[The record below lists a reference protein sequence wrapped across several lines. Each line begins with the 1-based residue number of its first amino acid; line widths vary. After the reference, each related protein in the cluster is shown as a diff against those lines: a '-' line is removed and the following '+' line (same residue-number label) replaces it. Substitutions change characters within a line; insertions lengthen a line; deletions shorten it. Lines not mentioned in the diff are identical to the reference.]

1 MSLLTG
7 LTEDAPL
14 LAFATPPSAQDT
26 DDILRRIKGDLHPGQ
41 LAFVEDT
48 ETQILGLTAGYGAG
62 KTVALAAKSIS
73 LAILNQGFTGIVM
86 EPTYPMIRD
95 IWKATFDKYLEQYGI
110 PYTYRTS
117 PLPEYELHLS
127 KPTRILCRSIKNGA
141 FTAVGV
147 NAAWACFDEIDIL
160 RLVDAQS
167 AFEKI
172 LGRLREGNV
181 RQFAVASTPE
191 GFRWLFQQF
200 GKPEMQE
207 RSDRRLIKMKTADNP
222 HLPPDFIERLQ
233 ENYDSASLAAYLNGE
248 FVLLNSTQV
257 YDRFDRAKHVIAS
270 PPVNLDNEPRHWGCD
285 FNIGN
290 CNAVCGVVLGNQF
303 LIIDELKAHDTDG
316 MAAEIKRRC
325 EHVSAPVYVYPD
337 ASGAN
342 RHTSA
347 AKTDIEL
354 LRVAGLSVI
363 AGNSNPRIRDR
374 VSAIQAL
381 LENGKGE
388 IRLQILAKCERMIEC
403 LELQSYSERN
413 PEEPDKEAG
422 FDHLNDSLGYA
433 VWALYNPLH
442 ARAGR
447 GTGIRLY

>member
-1 MSLLTG
+1 MSLVDDICEAVPLTQ
-7 LTEDAPL
+7 
-14 LAFATPPSAQDT
+14 FATPPSAQDT
-26 DDILRRIKGDLHPGQ
+26 NEILRRIKADLHPGQ

-86 EPTYPMIRD
+86 EPTYPMISD

-110 PYTYRTS
+110 PFTYRTS

-233 ENYDSASLAAYLNGE
+233 QNYDSASLAAYLNGE

-257 YDRFDRAKHVIAS
+257 YDRFDRAKHVIETA
-270 PPVNLDNEPRHWGCD
+270 PVNLDNEPRHWGCD
-285 FNIGN
+285 FNIDN
-290 CNAVCGVVLGNQF
+290 CNAVCGVRLGHQF
-303 LIIDELKAHDTDG
+303 LIIDELKAHDTDA
-316 MAAEIKRRC
+316 MAAEIKRRSA
-325 EHVSAPVYVYPD
+325 HVSAPIYVYPD
-337 ASGAN
+337 ASGGN
-342 RHTSA
+342 RHSSA
-347 AKTDIEL
+347 AKTDLEL
-354 LRVAGLSVI
+354 LRMAGLSVV
-363 AGNSNPRIRDR
+363 AGRSNPLIRDR
-374 VSAIQAL
+374 VAAVQAL

-388 IRLQILAKCERMIEC
+388 IRVQILARCERMIEC

-413 PEEPDKEAG
+413 PSEPDKEAG
-422 FDHLNDSLGYA
+422 FDHLTDSLGYV

-442 ARAGR
+442 VRAGR
-447 GTGIRLY
+447 GTGIRVY

>member
-1 MSLLTG
+1 MSLVDNICEAVPLTQ
-7 LTEDAPL
+7 
-14 LAFATPPSAQDT
+14 FATPPSAQDT
-26 DDILRRIKGDLHPGQ
+26 TEILRRIKADLHPGQ
-41 LAFVEDT
+41 LAFVDDT
-48 ETQILGLTAGYGAG
+48 ETEILGLTAGYGAR

-73 LAILNQGFTGIVM
+73 LAILNQGYTGIVM

-95 IWKATFDKYLEQYGI
+95 IWKATFDKYLDQYGI

-191 GFRWLFQQF
+191 GYRWLFQQF

-207 RSDRRLIKMKTADNP
+207 RTDRRLIKMRTSDNP
-222 HLPPDFIERLQ
+222 HLPPDFIKRLEQ
-233 ENYDSASLAAYLNGE
+233 NYDSASLAAYLNGE
-248 FVLLNSTQV
+248 FVLLNSKQV
-257 YDRFDRAKHVIAS
+257 YDRFDRAKHVIKAA
-270 PPVNLDNEPRHWGCD
+270 PVNLDNEPRHWGID

-290 CNAVCGVVLGNQF
+290 CNAVCGVRLGNQF
-303 LIIDELKAHDTDG
+303 LITDELKAHDTDQ

-325 EHVSAPVYVYPD
+325 ADIAAPIYVYPD
-337 ASGAN
+337 ASGASRSTN
-342 RHTSA
+342 SS
-347 AKTDIEL
+347 KTDCEL
-354 LRVAGLSVI
+354 LSMAGLTVVAGK
-363 AGNSNPRIRDR
+363 SNPLIRDR
-374 VSAIQAL
+374 VNAVQAM
-381 LENGKGE
+381 LENGAGQV
-388 IRLQILAKCERMIEC
+388 RLQVLERCTRMIEC

-413 PEEPDKEAG
+413 PETPDKEAG
-422 FDHLNDSLGYA
+422 YDHLTDSLGYA
-433 VWALYNPLH
+433 IWALYNPLH
-442 ARAGR
+442 IRAGR
-447 GTGIRLY
+447 GTGIRVY

>member
-1 MSLLTG
+1 MSLVDNICEAVPLTQ
-7 LTEDAPL
+7 
-14 LAFATPPSAQDT
+14 FATPPSAQDT
-26 DDILRRIKGDLHPGQ
+26 NEILQRIKDDLHPGQ

-73 LAILNQGFTGIVM
+73 LAILNQGYTGIVM

-95 IWKATFDKYLEQYGI
+95 IWKATFDKYLDKYGI

-290 CNAVCGVVLGNQF
+290 CNAVCGVILGNQF
-303 LIIDELKAHDTDG
+303 LIIDELKAHDTDA

-337 ASGAN
+337 SSGAN

-354 LRVAGLSVI
+354 LRMAGLSVI

-374 VSAIQAL
+374 VSAVQAL
-381 LENGKGE
+381 LENGRQE
-388 IRLQILAKCERMIEC
+388 VRLQILAKCERMIEC

-422 FDHLNDSLGYA
+422 YDHLNDSLGYA

-442 ARAGR
+442 KRAGR
-447 GTGIRLY
+447 ATGIRLY